1 MQRTAQYLFIPC
13 EMFFLD
19 YCISMSQIKGQT
31 SRGRFAARGFLS
43 SLSLFSPASTTT
55 LLTVLLS
62 SLPPPH
68 IPTPCTTSLQ
78 ALLAR
83 SVVLQRRLPA
93 PFSPVAPTRKLSFPT
108 RAARASSKASTCL
121 QTLLVLRLDQKVCSL
136 FLALYVSIGFAD
148 VSHVGRNVIIEQS
161 FGGPKI
167 TKGWSFSCFTFYIR
181 DL

>member
-1 MQRTAQYLFIPC
+1 MHKHEPNKGTN
-13 EMFFLD
+13 
-19 YCISMSQIKGQT
+19 IKGPLC
-31 SRGRFAARGFLS
+31 RARI
-43 SLSLFSPASTTT
+43 SLFPSLFSPASTTT